1 MKLKIAVA
9 AGLLA
14 VANTA
19 MAEEMYFSARV
30 GPTLGM
36 YQQDATFVIADADT
50 GDVIVEGQS
59 DDSWETAYGAQVGA
73 SAAYGN
79 FFGDIGIEFL
89 AVDSD
94 ADLDRTDVLVSLGY
108 LIGQHWSAFVGYRKG
123 MQGDGFFDDD
133 TFNESGFFLGAG
145 IGGVEVGDFV
155 VGSSL
160 AYNFSEAKDFPFEGE
175 EFDYEGISFKLSG
188 SLKSMPQHSLQ
199 FRYQRFT
206 GDSSDVQPVDVDG
219 DGVPDGNLRLDVD
232 LTESYMQLTYL
243 YSF

>member
-1 MKLKIAVA
+1 MKLKIAMA
-9 AGLLA
+9 AGLL
-14 VANTA
+14 VAANA
-19 MAEEMYFSARV
+19 AYAEEMYFSGRI

-36 YQQDATFVIADADT
+36 YQQDATFSASDADT
-50 GDVIVEGQS
+50 GELILSGAS
-59 DDSWETAYGAQVGA
+59 DDSWETAYGIQTGV

-79 FFGDIGIEFL
+79 FFGDLGVEFL

-145 IGGVEVGDFV
+145 IGGMELGDFV

-160 AYNFSEAKDFPFEGE
+160 AYNFSEAQDFPFDGE
-175 EFDYEGISFKLSG
+175 EFDYGGISFKLSG

-219 DGVPDGNLRLDVD
+219 DGVADGNLRLDVD

-243 YSF
+243 YTF